1 MSYMVIN
8 VTTLEATMV
17 LTVAD
22 SVRAALWGR
31 IYKAKGSD
39 VIGPPLE
46 GRGFSK
52 LTLEQLQ
59 YLYWNLTQQPPSG
72 EFAELVQ
79 KLVEVVKT
87 IKEDDTPIA
96 TLEAEVK
103 QLYPDDSLTPAAPKA
118 EKKVRE
124 PRVPGEAPERP
135 KATSTT
141 GLVWE
146 LADQQFGILHPSG
159 DASTADWKFI
169 RAGVMDAC
177 ETEGINSAT
186 AATQYSKWKAA
197 KLAVKGS

>member
-8 VTTLEATMV
+8 TTTLEGTMV
-17 LTVAD
+17 LTVTD
-22 SVRAALWGR
+22 MKRAALWGR
-31 IYKAKGSD
+31 IYKAKGNE
-39 VIGPPLE
+39 VIAPPLE

-59 YLYWNLTQQPPSG
+59 YLFWNLTQQAPSSDFG
-72 EFAELVQ
+72 ELVQ

-87 IKEDDTPIA
+87 IKQDDTPLA

-103 QLYPDDSLTPAAPKA
+103 RLYPDDPLTPAAPKA
-118 EKKVRE
+118 EKKARE
-124 PRVPGEAPERP
+124 PRAPGEAPERP

-141 GLVWE
+141 GLVWD

-159 DASTADWKFI
+159 DASTADWKII

-177 ETEGINSAT
+177 ETEGINPAT

-197 KLAVKGS
+197 KLASKAA

>member
-31 IYKAKGSD
+31 IYKANGSD

-59 YLYWNLTQQPPSG
+59 YLYWNLTQQPPSSDFG
-72 EFAELVQ
+72 ELVRQ
-79 KLVEVVKT
+79 LVEVVKT

-96 TLEAEVK
+96 TLEAEVAR
-103 QLYPDDSLTPAAPKA
+103 LCPDEPVSEPKA
-118 EKKVRE
+118 EKKARAA
-124 PRVPGEAPERP
+124 GEAPERP

-141 GLVWE
+141 GLVWD

-159 DASTADWKFI
+159 DASTADWKII

-177 ETEGINSAT
+177 ETESINSAT
-186 AATQYSKWKAA
+186 AATQYSKWRKAKEA
-197 KLAVKGS
+197 K

>member
-8 VTTLEATMV
+8 VTTLEGTMV
-17 LTVAD
+17 LNVAD
-22 SVRAALWGR
+22 LPRSVLWGR
-31 IYKAKGSD
+31 IYKAKGNQ
-39 VIGPPLE
+39 VIAPPIE

-72 EFAELVQ
+72 DFGELVRL
-79 KLVEVVKT
+79 LVEVVKT

-96 TLEAEVK
+96 TLEAEVAR
-103 QLYPDDSLTPAAPKA
+103 LCPDEPAGEPKP
-118 EKKVRE
+118 EKKARE
-124 PRVPGEAPERP
+124 PRAAGEAPERP

-141 GLVWE
+141 GLVWD

-159 DASTADWKFI
+159 DASTADWKII

-197 KLAVKGS
+197 KLAAKGS